1 MRRETVF
8 SAAINRTRVFD
19 VSMFHQMKTA
29 ELRRSAEMMEAR
41 DEWLRWSWGG
51 GGEGRGGADGM
62 PVPTSVPHPL
72 SIPAPCSLHTTFP
85 AAVLEKQPVLFSG
98 RRF

>member
-19 VSMFHQMKTA
+19 VSMFHRMKTA

-41 DEWLRWSWGG
+41 DEWLRRRWGAGG
-51 GGEGRGGADGM
+51 GWGADGTL
-62 PVPTSVPHPL
+62 VPTSVPHPL

-85 AAVLEKQPVLFSG
+85 AAALEKQPVLFSG